1 MTTPSKPAATAH
13 PAPLGSPQS
22 TAYLNSVAQNLV
34 HTIRT
39 SRLYDAEPIGVVEQ
53 ILRRT
58 IRHHLPPNE

>member
-1 MTTPSKPAATAH
+1 
-13 PAPLGSPQS
+13 
-22 TAYLNSVAQNLV
+22 LNSVAQTLV